1 MQPPVLQWLLVVLL
15 NLLLLVVQ
23 ALLMQPPEDL
33 EYLVD
38 LEGLWLL

>member
-1 MQPPVLQWLLVVLL
+1 MQAPVLQWLLVVLL
-15 NLLLLVVQ
+15 SLLLLVVQ